1 MPACAHVAQSVCSQV
16 PYDMHTHTGTNFGEG
31 AQLSAQENKLLA
43 MRAGGMD
50 STSPTHRVMQKLPA
64 RTRLQLRASCAT
76 GPAASCLPALWP
88 TCCHCPATPAIP
100 RPTSCCALLCRTI
113 CAWCTSQ
120 SHWLLGPPGRLCA
133 LVVGGGQEVDGGVH
147 DVRPQSCSR
156 VGCRLLFGC
165 LCFRLQGPVFLPL
178 QMPREHLV
186 LLPGGFRGASC
197 SVCHVCGYGAF
208 LALCWSVCACS
219 LIPAGHPWVNESL
232 RACREEHTHTTS
244 TPHHIHSSY
253 TTIPTNLSTL
263 PLVLVHT
270 SLGWCTVYCMPWMHF
285 VLIDQV

>member
-50 STSPTHRVMQKLPA
+50 STSPTRRVMQNLPA

-76 GPAASCLPALWP
+76 GPAASGLPALWP

-120 SHWLLGPPGRLCA
+120 SQWLLGPPGRLCA
-133 LVVGGGQEVDGGVH
+133 LVVRGGQEVDGGVH

-156 VGCRLLFGC
+156 VGCRLLFG
-165 LCFRLQGPVFLPL
+165 
-178 QMPREHLV
+178 
-186 LLPGGFRGASC
+186 
-197 SVCHVCGYGAF
+197 
-208 LALCWSVCACS
+208 
-219 LIPAGHPWVNESL
+219 
-232 RACREEHTHTTS
+232 
-244 TPHHIHSSY
+244 
-253 TTIPTNLSTL
+253 
-263 PLVLVHT
+263 
-270 SLGWCTVYCMPWMHF
+270 
-285 VLIDQV
+285 

>member
-50 STSPTHRVMQKLPA
+50 STSPTRRVMQNLPA

-76 GPAASCLPALWP
+76 GPAASGLPALWP

-178 QMPREHLV
+178 QTPREHLV
-186 LLPGGFRGASC
+186 LLARGLPWRFVLCASGVWLWC
-197 SVCHVCGYGAF
+197 F
-208 LALCWSVCACS
+208 LGLVLVRVRLFLDPSRSS
-219 LIPAGHPWVNESL
+219 LGQSL